1 MALASYALEYDLGG
15 YASVMEKI
23 TILERP
29 VEYEQALVNV
39 RYFLD
44 HKAKLFGF
52 VIAINSILYPII
64 LKTLETPATK
74 VIASLL
80 VVVLLIFSALFDR
93 RTTRQIRLYIRE
105 AKRIEDQLD
114 FQMVKNTYPGK
125 NAAGAF
131 PFVYFAMYIVAI
143 IFWCI
148 HILIVSEVLQAQAI
162 LDFGLSLT
170 ESLN

>member
-1 MALASYALEYDLGG
+1 
-15 YASVMEKI
+15 MEKI

-44 HKAKLFGF
+44 HKSKLFGF

-80 VVVLLIFSALFDR
+80 VVVLLVFAALFDR
-93 RTTRQIRLYIRE
+93 RTTRQIKNFIRE
-105 AKRIEDQLD
+105 AKRIERELD
-114 FQMVKNTYPGK
+114 FEMIQNTYPGR
-125 NAAGAF
+125 NAGGAF
-131 PFVYFAMYIVAI
+131 SLVYFCMYIVAI
-143 IFWCI
+143 IFWCV
-148 HILIVSEVLQAQAI
+148 HILIVSETLAASDI
-162 LDFGLSLT
+162 LNWGVSLF
-170 ESLN
+170 NGIG

>member
-1 MALASYALEYDLGG
+1 MGVLRS
-15 YASVMEKI
+15 MEKI

-64 LKTLETPATK
+64 LKTLESPATK

-80 VVVLLIFSALFDR
+80 VVVLLIFAALFDR
-93 RTTRQIRLYIRE
+93 RTTRQIKLYIRE
-105 AKRIEDQLD
+105 AKRIERQLD
-114 FQMVKNTYPGK
+114 FELIQNTYPGK
-125 NAAGAF
+125 NAGGAF
-131 PFVYFAMYIVAI
+131 SFVYFAMYIVAI
-143 IFWCI
+143 VFWCI
-148 HILIVSEVLQAQAI
+148 HILIISKVIQAQAL
-162 LDFGLSLT
+162 LDFGLSL
-170 ESLN
+170 SDHIN